1 MKILDYENLIIGEKI
16 FGLEI
21 VDNLVKVLELKRST
35 GKFSV
40 IGFGEAPVE
49 PNSITNGVIVNK
61 ESVASAIKSARD
73 NARPHKIRIRYAS
86 VVLPDSKIF
95 VRVIRFPEE
104 MSKEEVQEAVE
115 WKAKDLIAM
124 PLEKV
129 YWDWH
134 RLPSSKD
141 QKEIEVLISAVE
153 RECVDSY
160 TQTLKLL
167 ELTPL
172 YYDISGNSVARFL
185 FQKEYKGKKA
195 LLVRIDRSSTTL
207 GLFLKGGVRYLSVSK
222 NPIKAGYGA
231 LVDLAAS
238 KLNVDPKKAEKLILY
253 PDNLNSIQKDILKEQ
268 FDIYF
273 SGWLKEIEQIV
284 EYYSQTLYDSKS
296 KTSGNIS
303 DLEGI
308 YLYGKGAKVF
318 HLDEYFKNQALNVI
332 TELKSDSAISPII
345 QFISRQSL
353 HENLVIL
360 GLSLRNLGLFKD
372 LRDINLVP
380 KGIKIRYLQ
389 RTIYNSLYASLRLIF
404 WSIYIIGTVIVATFL
419 MTLIY
424 KQNLKKELVSVE
436 NITES
441 RANKELVKN
450 INYVNQVG
458 EQLDTK
464 FLEGSEWDVFFE
476 NISFL
481 RGSGISFSNIL
492 VTEDTNAWRAISGD
506 SKVVKKA
513 GFMYVVI
520 TGTAQTREDLQRFS
534 RDMES
539 SPLFEDV
546 RMPLSNFDS
555 STNIDFTLYCLLDL
569 SKLKKG

>member
-1 MKILDYENLIIGEKI
+1 MKILDYENLILGEKI

-21 VDNLVKVLELKRST
+21 VDNFVKVLELKRST
-35 GKFSV
+35 GKYSV
-40 IGFGEAPVE
+40 VGFGEATVE

-61 ESVASAIKSARD
+61 EGVASAIKSARD
-73 NARPHKIRIRYAS
+73 NARPRKIRTRYVS

-104 MSKEEVQEAVE
+104 MSKEEVHEAVE

-134 RLPSSKD
+134 RLPVSKD
-141 QKEIEVLISAVE
+141 QREIEVLISAVE

-185 FQKEYKGKKA
+185 FQKEYKGKKS
-195 LLVRIDRSSTTL
+195 LLVRIDRNSTTL
-207 GLFLKGGVRYLSVSK
+207 SLFLKGGVRYLTVSK
-222 NPIKAGYGA
+222 NPVKAGYGA

-238 KLNVDPKKAEKLILY
+238 KLNIDPKKAEKLILY
-253 PDNLNSIQKDILKEQ
+253 PDNLNSIQKEILQEQ
-268 FDIYF
+268 FDVYF

-296 KTSGNIS
+296 ETNGNIS

-308 YLYGKGAKVF
+308 YLYGKGAKIF
-318 HLDEYFKNQALNVI
+318 HLNECFKNQALNVI

-389 RTIYNSLYASLRLIF
+389 RTIYNSLYSSLRLIF

-436 NITES
+436 NITDS

-450 INYVNQVG
+450 INYANQVS
-458 EQLDTK
+458 EQLDSK
-464 FLEGSEWDVFFE
+464 FLEGSNWDIFFE

-481 RGSGISFSNIL
+481 RSSGISFSNVL

-506 SKVVKKA
+506 SKVVKKV

-520 TGTAQTREDLQRFS
+520 SGTAQTRED
-534 RDMES
+534 
-539 SPLFEDV
+539 
-546 RMPLSNFDS
+546 
-555 STNIDFTLYCLLDL
+555 
-569 SKLKKG
+569 